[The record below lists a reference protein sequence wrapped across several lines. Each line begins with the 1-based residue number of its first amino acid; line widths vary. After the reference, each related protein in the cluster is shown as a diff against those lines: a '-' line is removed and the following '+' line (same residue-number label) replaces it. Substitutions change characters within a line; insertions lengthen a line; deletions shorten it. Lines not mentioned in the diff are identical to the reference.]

1 MIKLSAVTPPL
12 LAGAVLGSAASVAQS
27 VYWES
32 VDQLWYVCQPD
43 GTPEDLDR
51 VTVSRLT
58 ADGALVDKM
67 SIGRA
72 GHGANLGVERD
83 ATGIHLWT
91 DAVPNGGWATAVARI
106 PYVPNGTAD
115 ASDRAVV
122 RTPRTGVYRVSAT
135 IDPTRRQL
143 IFRWQS
149 NDAASPAATGG
160 IDRYELTAAAAGTF
174 TALQT
179 LSYGASGKTLQGY
192 TSLGDHV
199 YHLYGDQAQDNVT
212 VTCTDWASGTVLQ
225 SQHITAFAGLPYREP
240 EGICAFE
247 NSPGDPAATVAFG
260 VAARTDTGVRH
271 LNLARFPHPGTNP
284 WVPIAYN
291 TALYKPNSDNY
302 VPQYRLAGDRVHL
315 HFSLSK
321 VDATAPWAQ
330 GEALFQLPLRARPD
344 RTQRLLGVVSGAAV
358 TADTMAVRFEVTP
371 DGKVSVWDKRNL
383 VGWVGGD
390 FSFWVC

>member
-1 MIKLSAVTPPL
+1 MIKLAAVTPPL
-12 LAGAVLGSAASVAQS
+12 LAGATLASAASLAQS

-43 GTPEDLDR
+43 GTPGDLDR

-58 ADGALVDKM
+58 ADGTLLDRM
-67 SIGRA
+67 SISRA

-83 ATGIHLWT
+83 DTGVRLWT
-91 DAVPNGGWATAVARI
+91 DAVPSGGWATAVARI

-115 ASDRAVV
+115 ASDPSVV

-143 IFRWQS
+143 VYRWQS
-149 NDAASPAATGG
+149 NNVASPQATGG
-160 IDRYELTAAAAGTF
+160 IDRYDLAAAAAGTF
-174 TALQT
+174 TPLQK

-225 SQHITAFAGLPYREP
+225 SQHVTAFPGLPFREP
-240 EGICAFE
+240 EGMCVFG

-260 VAARTDTGVRH
+260 IGARTDAGVRN

-284 WVPIAYN
+284 WVPIPYN

-302 VPQYRLAGDRVHL
+302 IPQYRLAGDQVFV
-315 HFSLSK
+315 HFSLAK
-321 VDATAPWAQ
+321 VDGTAWAQ
-330 GEALFQLPLRARPD
+330 GETLFQLPLRARPD
-344 RTQRLLGVVSGAAV
+344 RTQRLLGVVSGQAV
-358 TADTMAVRFEVTP
+358 TTDTMAVRLEVAA
-371 DGKVSVWDKRNL
+371 DGKVSVWDERSLK
-383 VGWVGGD
+383 GWIGGD
-390 FSFWVC
+390 VSLWVC